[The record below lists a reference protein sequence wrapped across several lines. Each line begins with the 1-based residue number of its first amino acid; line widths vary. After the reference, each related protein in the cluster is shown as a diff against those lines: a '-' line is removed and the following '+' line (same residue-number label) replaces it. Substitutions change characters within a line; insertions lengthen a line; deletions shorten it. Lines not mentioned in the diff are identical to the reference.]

1 MRALRENIPPIRTP
15 EIFWKFLR
23 KYESFDGS
31 NHSETLEAAIVIRQ
45 QVILYFLLFFQNN
58 ILGL

>member
-23 KYESFDGS
+23 KYEFDGS
-31 NHSETLEAAIVIRQ
+31 NHSETLKEA
-45 QVILYFLLFFQNN
+45 
-58 ILGL
+58 